1 MGRRRA
7 RKLKHLLL
15 LFRIFILIKVIFLHF
30 LRIVGE
36 DIFSEMMFKFFV
48 NNPLDI
54 FFSQGILR
62 FVKRL

>member
-1 MGRRRA
+1 
-7 RKLKHLLL
+7 LLL